1 MGRETPVKRGG
12 EKGFS
17 PTLRVVG
24 GKRYNWGV
32 GYNLMKILH
41 FADLHLGVESY
52 GRLDPNTG
60 LSSRLGDFL
69 NALDQLVDYAL
80 ENRVDLVLFCGDAY
94 RSREP
99 TQTQQ
104 REFAKRINR
113 LATGGIPVFLLI
125 GNHDLPNAVG
135 RATSTEIFDTLAVKN
150 VYVSNR
156 PQLYIIPTASG
167 EVQIVSLPWLR
178 RSVLLTRE
186 ETKNLTFEQI
196 NQKLQQILTDVIAA
210 KAKELN
216 PKLPGVLAAHV
227 WVAGS
232 KVGSE
237 SSMTIG
243 QEHALMLSNVA
254 HPAFDYIALGHIHK
268 HQVLQEKPPVV
279 YAGSLERL
287 DFGEA
292 EDEKGFYLVEIGGG
306 EEAGERM
313 VSFEFHPVAGRRFL
327 TIEVTI
333 DPDDVEPTATVL
345 KAIAEKADE
354 VKDAVVRLSISLP
367 AEVEGQLRDSDIRNA
382 LGGAHYFTI
391 AKDIKRE
398 ARVRLGGMAAEEI
411 SPLDALKT
419 YLESRKDVSPER
431 AKLLLEY
438 GEKLVQEQKAGS

>member
-1 MGRETPVKRGG
+1 
-12 EKGFS
+12 
-17 PTLRVVG
+17 
-24 GKRYNWGV
+24 
-32 GYNLMKILH
+32 MKILH

-52 GRLDPNTG
+52 GRLDPATG

-80 ENRVDLVLFCGDAY
+80 ENKVDLVLFCGDAY

-113 LATGGIPVFLLI
+113 LAINDIPVFLLI

-156 PQLYIIPTASG
+156 PEVYIIPTASG
-167 EVQIVSLPWLR
+167 KVQIVSLPWLR
-178 RSVLLTRE
+178 RSALLTIE

-196 NQKLQQILTDVIAA
+196 NQKMQQVLTDVIAA
-210 KAKELN
+210 RAEELD
-216 PKLPGVLAAHV
+216 PELPAVLAAHV

-237 SSMTIG
+237 GSMTIG
-243 QEHALMLSNVA
+243 QEHVLMLSNVA

-287 DFGEA
+287 DFSEA
-292 EDEKGFYLVEIGGG
+292 EDDKGFYLVEIGEWEG
-306 EEAGERM
+306 EGAGKKA

-327 TIEVTI
+327 TI
-333 DPDDVEPTATVL
+333 DVNIEAADIEPTETVL
-345 KAIAEKADE
+345 ESIAEQEDE
-354 VKDAVVRLSISLP
+354 VKDAVVRLNISLP
-367 AEVEGQLRDSDIRNA
+367 AEVEGQLRDSDIRNT
-382 LGGAHYFTI
+382 LGEAHYFTI
-391 AKDIKRE
+391 TRDIKRE
-398 ARVRLGGMAAEEI
+398 SRLRLGGLAAEDI

-419 YLESRKDVSPER
+419 YMESRKDVSPER
-431 AKLLLEY
+431 ARLLLDY
-438 GEKLVQEQKAGS
+438 GQKLIQEQKAGS